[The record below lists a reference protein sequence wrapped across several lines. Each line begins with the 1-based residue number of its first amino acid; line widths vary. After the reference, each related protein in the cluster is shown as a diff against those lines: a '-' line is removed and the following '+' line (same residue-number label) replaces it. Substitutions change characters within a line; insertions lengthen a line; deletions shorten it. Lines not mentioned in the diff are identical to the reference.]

1 MSLILVMFVNMV
13 SKFDAN
19 TLRVVSGVVRRCTKG
34 LINAGWRGEKNAIAI
49 VIMTIASRQGFN
61 KNKEKKNDFFFK

>member
-1 MSLILVMFVNMV
+1 MKNYSDSLIIVLKCV
-13 SKFDAN
+13 
-19 TLRVVSGVVRRCTKG
+19 GIQWPKG

-61 KNKEKKNDFFFK
+61 KNKGKKMN

>member
-19 TLRVVSGVVRRCTKG
+19 TLRVVSGVVRRCTLFSG
-34 LINAGWRGEKNAIAI
+34 
-49 VIMTIASRQGFN
+49 
-61 KNKEKKNDFFFK
+61 FFFLSFTFLQMR